1 MKLLIIISLLF
12 TLTLS
17 LKAEYIKLEYGKVY
31 VFKLKNGD
39 LITGLVSKEAQD
51 EKFGNGISVET
62 QLGEAVIFYDQIVE
76 CRLEEEQYR
85 HAHRVFL
92 MPTAVP
98 IGDNHFIGDFE
109 LLFIYGGIGI
119 MDKISVTAGRSIIP
133 TIASDEQ
140 ITELNVKFSVL
151 EEKYENFDGKLNLAI
166 GGNLALIN
174 DNNRFIHAYG
184 VATFQK
190 KRSRLSA
197 ALFFKLGSE
206 DTYRPHFKNNF
217 FDINHPNGAVGLA
230 LGLDT
235 KFTHWH
241 GLHFIGELWNANI
254 TKPQNTG
261 VLLGFRLA
269 NTEFSA
275 DFGLAFFT
283 APIVAPFFSFVW
295 TPF

>member
-1 MKLLIIISLLF
+1 MFLSLAISL
-12 TLTLS
+12 S
-17 LKAEYIKLEYGKVY
+17 ADEINLKFGEAY

-39 LITGLVSKEAQD
+39 LITGVVGNEVQV
-51 EKFGNGISVET
+51 EQFGKGISVET
-62 QLGEAVIFYDQIVE
+62 QLGEAVIFYNQIE
-76 CRLEEEQYR
+76 EYRLEEEQYR
-85 HAHRVFL
+85 HAHRIYF

-109 LLFIYGGIGI
+109 LLFIYGGFGI
-119 MDKISVTAGRSIIP
+119 MDRISVTAGRSIIP
-133 TIASDEQ
+133 TIPSDEQ

-151 EEKYENFDGKLNLAI
+151 EEKYEDFDGKLNLAL
-166 GGNLALIN
+166 GGNLAFIN

-190 KRSRLSA
+190 RRSRLSA

-206 DTYRPHFKNNF
+206 DTYRPHFKTNF

-241 GLHFIGELWNANI
+241 DIHFIGELWNANI
-254 TKPQNTG
+254 TKPQETG

-269 NTEFSA
+269 NTKFGA

-283 APIVAPFFSFVW
+283 TPIVAPFFSFVW

>member
-1 MKLLIIISLLF
+1 LAISL
-12 TLTLS
+12 S
-17 LKAEYIKLEYGKVY
+17 ADEINLKFGEAY

-39 LITGLVSKEAQD
+39 LITGVVGNEVQV
-51 EKFGNGISVET
+51 EQFGKGISVET
-62 QLGEAVIFYDQIVE
+62 QLGEAVIFYNQIE
-76 CRLEEEQYR
+76 EYRLEEEQYR
-85 HAHRVFL
+85 HAHRIYF

-109 LLFIYGGIGI
+109 LLFIYGGFGI
-119 MDKISVTAGRSIIP
+119 MDRISVTAGRSIIP
-133 TIASDEQ
+133 TIPSDEQ

-151 EEKYENFDGKLNLAI
+151 EEKYEDFDGKLNLAL
-166 GGNLALIN
+166 GGNLAFIN

-190 KRSRLSA
+190 RRSRLSA

-206 DTYRPHFKNNF
+206 DTYRPHFKTNF

-241 GLHFIGELWNANI
+241 DIHFIGELWNANI
-254 TKPQNTG
+254 TKPQETG

-269 NTEFSA
+269 NTKFGA

-283 APIVAPFFSFVW
+283 TPIVAPFFSFVW

>member
-1 MKLLIIISLLF
+1 MKFYLTILFFSILSISLNAKDIDLNF
-12 TLTLS
+12 GDT
-17 LKAEYIKLEYGKVY
+17 Y

-39 LITGLVSKEAQD
+39 LITGLAKNEVEVD
-51 EKFGNGISVET
+51 NFGKGITVET
-62 QLGEAVIFYDQIVE
+62 QLGEAVIFYDQIE
-76 CRLEEEQYR
+76 EYRLEEEQYR
-85 HAHRVFL
+85 HAHRIYF

-98 IGDNHFIGDFE
+98 IGDNHFVGDFE
-109 LLFIYGGIGI
+109 LLFIYGGFGI

-133 TIASDEQ
+133 TIPSEEQ
-140 ITELNVKFSVL
+140 ITEMNIKFTVL
-151 EEKYENFDGKLNLAI
+151 EEKYEDFDGKLDLAV
-166 GGNLALIN
+166 GGNLAFIN
-174 DNNRFIHAYG
+174 NDNRFIHAYS

-206 DTYRPHFKNNF
+206 DVYRPNFRDNF
-217 FDINHPNGAVGLA
+217 FDVNYGNGSVGLA

-241 GLHFIGELWNANI
+241 DIHFIGELWNANLA
-254 TKPQNTG
+254 KPQDTG

-269 NTEFSA
+269 NTKFGA

-283 APIVAPFFSFVW
+283 TPVVAPFFSFVW